1 MSTVSARL
9 DTASRAATVRG
20 DFPNPDGLLKPGM
33 LVQVTLTRGSRQA
46 LVVPEIAVLQI
57 GNETFVW
64 RVKADGTVEKANV
77 EVGGRVPG
85 KVMLKA
91 GVEAGQRIV
100 TEGVGKLQAGAKV
113 AEGGAATNP
122 APAAK

>member
-1 MSTVSARL
+1 M
-9 DTASRAATVRG
+9 RG
-20 DFPNPDGLLKPGM
+20 DFAHPDGLLKPGM
-33 LVQVTLTRGSRQA
+33 LVEVSVVRATRPA
-46 LVVPEIAVLQI
+46 LVVPEIAVQQV
-57 GNETFVW
+57 GTETFVW
-64 RVKADGTVEKANV
+64 RVKPDGSVEKADV